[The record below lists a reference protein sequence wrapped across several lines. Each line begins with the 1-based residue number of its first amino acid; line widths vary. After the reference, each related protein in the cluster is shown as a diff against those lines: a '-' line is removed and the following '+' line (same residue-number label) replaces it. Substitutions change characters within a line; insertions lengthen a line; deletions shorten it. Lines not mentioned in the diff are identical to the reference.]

1 MIETDPLSLY
11 LARVASLL
19 DADQRLNPLS
29 AGILAAAELGFATDS
44 IAFSRALGV
53 SHGLVL
59 REIEALEHDLRRV
72 RVLSRNKRTQRT
84 LYELSVVIAPVES
97 TNTHD

>member
-1 MIETDPLSLY
+1 MTEPDPITLY
-11 LARVASLL
+11 LARVGSLL
-19 DADQRLNPLS
+19 DADPRLNPLS
-29 AGILAAAELGFATDS
+29 AGVLAAAELGIASDS

-53 SHGLVL
+53 SHALVL

-84 LYELSVVIAPVES
+84 LYELSVANAPVES